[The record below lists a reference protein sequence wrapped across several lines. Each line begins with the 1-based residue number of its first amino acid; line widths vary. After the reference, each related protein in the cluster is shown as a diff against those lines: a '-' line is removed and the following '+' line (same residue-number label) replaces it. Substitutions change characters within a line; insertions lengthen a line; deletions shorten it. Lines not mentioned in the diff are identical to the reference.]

1 MKGIAVCA
9 DMWLFLFQSTH
20 LDTQSLD
27 STQEACDSPLCKGSF
42 RACKNDWSMLSKHSI
57 YIHAS
62 LGLKKTVSTP
72 RSSRGRCSDTS
83 TVAKFTHRHRRQFCL
98 GKLRNI
104 PLCCLF
110 SLSLSLS
117 LSPCILLS
125 LSHLSHFGLWIQTDG
140 RQTSFSNF
148 IIKVTLNRT
157 CSPLAPGGLQDPRAS
172 SSGAFQK
179 WRKEKVFNTK
189 KVGRG

>member
-62 LGLKKTVSTP
+62 LGLKKQFQLREAAVDDAQTHPPLLNSHT
-72 RSSRGRCSDTS
+72 DTAGS
-83 TVAKFTHRHRRQFCL
+83 FASASWEIFPSAVFFL
-98 GKLRNI
+98 
-104 PLCCLF
+104 

-117 LSPCILLS
+117 LTLHPTISVTS
-125 LSHLSHFGLWIQTDG
+125 LTLWFMNPNW
-140 RQTSFSNF
+140 RQADFFFELYNKSDS
-148 IIKVTLNRT
+148 
-157 CSPLAPGGLQDPRAS
+157 
-172 SSGAFQK
+172 
-179 WRKEKVFNTK
+179 E
-189 KVGRG
+189 

>member
-62 LGLKKTVSTP
+62 LGLKKQFQLREAAVDDAQTHPPLLNSHT
-72 RSSRGRCSDTS
+72 DTAGS
-83 TVAKFTHRHRRQFCL
+83 FASASWEIFPSAVFF
-98 GKLRNI
+98 
-104 PLCCLF
+104 LC
-110 SLSLSLS
+110 LSLS
-117 LSPCILLS
+117 LSPSILLS